1 MYRLPL
7 ALLVGAIAY
16 TPLSAFAED
25 KPATNTQAPD
35 KKDVTSPQAP
45 GATVTQTPE
54 KKTGTGAEPND
65 KKPARKKVGGC
76 D

>member
-7 ALLVGAIAY
+7 ALLVGAIAC

-35 KKDVTSPQAP
+35 KKDATSPQAP
-45 GATVTQTPE
+45 GATGTQMPE
-54 KKTGTGAEPND
+54 KKTGAEPND
-65 KKPARKKVGGC
+65 KKSARKKVGGC